1 MATKIKDLVVR
12 LLQLGKGVNMRVHT
26 SAFKEEIAKN
36 GRQIDAR
43 VYAYGNYNLITEA
56 SDSLLT
62 ENNLQLIAEQI
73 NYDDKTLIDSELIY
87 NIHILKHGN
96 LLQSLMKQV
105 NLELKYDLNV
115 GNVLNVQFGVLVGND
130 YEYLDYGNYII
141 YSKEYNAN
149 NETWNYVCYDKML
162 YSMIKYKPLDIT
174 YPCTIREYISAI
186 ADRLGLEFANSS
198 DTFTNYNQPIA
209 NELFENQNVSYRDVL
224 DKLSEI
230 VAGNILINDDDEL
243 EIKYA
248 TATNDT
254 IDETNLKDI
263 NVNFGETFGP
273 INKVSIQ
280 ETDGGYEYP
289 AENSASIQSNGLT
302 QINIVDNE
310 FAFNGYTET
319 IAQAILTQLSGLTYS
334 INDFATTGV
343 CYYDF
348 MDLFNV
354 SIGENT
360 YPCLLLNNEINIE
373 QGLTET
379 IFMQKEKNS
388 QTKED
393 EYIEPIM
400 SNKEVQFKINQQ
412 EGKIEARVEKDGVI
426 NAINLSEEG
435 TQILASKLGIEA
447 TDILDIIAGNQI
459 NLTAK
464 NITIASDNFNVDNQG
479 NCTANSFNS
488 NNATITGGNL
498 TINANTNEQVINIKT
513 SNNTYQSR
521 VYPSHFYQ
529 TNGTQALTIG
539 SYTSTNGY
547 GLWLR
552 DYDNTAPEVMINI
565 SNNVS
570 RIVLLDQSSQGY
582 ELNSQVGL
590 VEISDKRKKEK
601 INYIPEEIS
610 KNIIEN
616 LNPIEY
622 CLIGKEQK
630 YRGLIAQEVEEVLKQ
645 NKIENEIYL
654 IDENGDYS
662 LVYNQFIA
670 DIINTEKYLLKQ
682 IETLQNKI
690 EELERKVK

>member
-1 MATKIKDLVVR
+1 
-12 LLQLGKGVNMRVHT
+12 MRVHT

-43 VYAYGNYNLITEA
+43 VYAYGNFNLITEA

-87 NIHILKHGN
+87 NMHILKHGN

-115 GNVLNVQFGVLVGND
+115 GNALNVQFGVLVGNS
-130 YEYLDYGNYII
+130 YEYLDYGTYII

-149 NETWNYVCYDKML
+149 NETLNYVCYDKML
-162 YSMIKYKPLDIT
+162 YSMIKYKPLNIT

-209 NELFENQNVSYRDVL
+209 KELFENQNISYRDVL

-248 TATNDT
+248 TTTNDT

-289 AENSASIQSNGLT
+289 AEDSASIQTSGLT

-319 IAQAILTQLSGLTYS
+319 IAQAILTQLNGLTYS
-334 INDFATTGV
+334 INDFTTTGV

-388 QTKED
+388 QTKEN
-393 EYIEPIM
+393 EYVEPIM

-412 EGKIEARVEKDGVI
+412 EGKIEARVEKDGIISAINQSAEEIQI
-426 NAINLSEEG
+426 NANKIKLEGYTTINDGFSVDLEGNATMHNATINGGNVVLTDSGGTPSEFSKIIINSTSGETYYGSGGFYILNNSDDSVSAQLLCLTGRVSDPYIGIVNKDVLSISNTVRNKTTGVRLMADFEYNG
-435 TQILASKLGIEA
+435 LQITEIDSSYNIKKNI
-447 TDILDIIAGNQI
+447 
-459 NLTAK
+459 
-464 NITIASDNFNVDNQG
+464 NITINGINASDENTNVGGWCYFEYELYNNTSG
-479 NCTANSFNS
+479 S
-488 NNATITGGNL
+488 NGTITL
-498 TINANTNEQVINIKT
+498 SDSAANFEYLEI
-513 SNNTYQSR
+513 
-521 VYPSHFYQ
+521 
-529 TNGTQALTIG
+529 
-539 SYTSTNGY
+539 
-547 GLWLR
+547 
-552 DYDNTAPEVMINI
+552 I
-565 SNNVS
+565 S
-570 RIVLLDQSSQGY
+570 L
-582 ELNSQVGL
+582 
-590 VEISDKRKKEK
+590 
-601 INYIPEEIS
+601 
-610 KNIIEN
+610 
-616 LNPIEY
+616 
-622 CLIGKEQK
+622 
-630 YRGLIAQEVEEVLKQ
+630 
-645 NKIENEIYL
+645 
-654 IDENGDYS
+654 
-662 LVYNQFIA
+662 
-670 DIINTEKYLLKQ
+670 
-682 IETLQNKI
+682 
-690 EELERKVK
+690 